1 MVIANERE
9 YSLFSLSNTQALT
22 VLSHGNGLMLKEYLF
37 PFRAHS
43 FHCIFLTSGSSDS
56 LLHLQVRQSQLLSV

>member
-9 YSLFSLSNTQALT
+9 YSLFSLSNPQALT

-37 PFRAHS
+37 PFPSS
-43 FHCIFLTSGSSDS
+43 FVP
-56 LLHLQVRQSQLLSV
+56 LHFFDFWLF